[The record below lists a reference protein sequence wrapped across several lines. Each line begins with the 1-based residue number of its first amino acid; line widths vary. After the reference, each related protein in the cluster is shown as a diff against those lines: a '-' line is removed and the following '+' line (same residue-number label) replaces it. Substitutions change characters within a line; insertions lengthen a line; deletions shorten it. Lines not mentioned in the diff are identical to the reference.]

1 LVAPLLTKPR
11 ARVRGCSS
19 EKRHAV
25 RFPKEAVNLMKKLLS
40 LLFTAAI
47 VFTLTAPAFAYNAAP
62 QDTSE
67 TKATKEKK
75 AKKTKAPKTKKAK
88 STEDTSKM

>member
-1 LVAPLLTKPR
+1 
-11 ARVRGCSS
+11 
-19 EKRHAV
+19 
-25 RFPKEAVNLMKKLLS
+25 MKKLLS

-47 VFTLTAPAFAYNAAP
+47 VFTLTAPVFAYNAA

-75 AKKTKAPKTKKAK
+75 TKVAKTKKPKKTKEAK
-88 STEDTSKM
+88 DTSKM

>member
-1 LVAPLLTKPR
+1 
-11 ARVRGCSS
+11 
-19 EKRHAV
+19 
-25 RFPKEAVNLMKKLLS
+25 MKKLLS

-67 TKATKEKK
+67 TKATKAPKT
-75 AKKTKAPKTKKAK
+75 KKTKAPKTKKTK
-88 STEDTSKM
+88 ESKDTSKM